1 MDYLTDDDL
10 FNYGEPPSIRSGT
23 RSSLRTGAGN
33 TYLGSEGIYRYGV
46 RNHAEE
52 DISQWNND
60 SSPNGNLH
68 NSLNYYTPDE
78 SYSLSRSRNPMNS
91 MLPED

>member
-1 MDYLTDDDL
+1 MDYLTNEDL
-10 FNYGEPPSIRSGT
+10 NKYGEPPMRSGT
-23 RSSLRTGAGN
+23 SSSFRTGAGN

-52 DISQWNND
+52 DISQWNID
-60 SSPNGNLH
+60 SSPNRNLH
-68 NSLNYYTPDE
+68 NSLNCYTPDE
-78 SYSLSRSRNPMNS
+78 SYSLSSSRNPMNS